1 MEIIRHLI
9 LIQSLVIL
17 NKCLYDKGA
26 PYISDFF
33 VFNFKDVSYNLS
45 GLSTRLSLPPFN
57 LEFMHRSFTVL
68 ASKLWNALPLKVR
81 ESQDIASFKLSLKA
95 HIA

>member
-1 MEIIRHLI
+1 MEIFRQLI

-33 VFNFKDVSYNLS
+33 FNFKDVPYNLS

-57 LEFMHRSFTVL
+57 LFDVCKVL
-68 ASKLWNALPLKVR
+68 KKVYWY
-81 ESQDIASFKLSLKA
+81 
-95 HIA
+95 

>member
-1 MEIIRHLI
+1 MEIFRQLI

-26 PYISDFF
+26 PYVSDFF
-33 VFNFKDVSYNLS
+33 FLNFKDVPYNLS

-57 LEFMHRSFTVL
+57 LEFMHRSFTFYSQQTLECVT
-68 ASKLWNALPLKVR
+68 SK
-81 ESQDIASFKLSLKA
+81 S
-95 HIA
+95 

>member
-26 PYISDFF
+26 PYVSELF
-33 VFNFKDVSYNLS
+33 FNFKDVPYNLS
-45 GLSTRLSLPPFN
+45 GLSTRLTLPPFN
-57 LEFMHRSFTVL
+57 LGHQMF
-68 ASKLWNALPLKVR
+68 AKN
-81 ESQDIASFKLSLKA
+81 
-95 HIA
+95 